1 MVLGM
6 LLWHKEKLLDRVREL
21 RQEERMQYLE
31 KNQWDLYQKSYD
43 LMLAELIKFSQQ
55 LEKDALQSIGLTS
68 EQWVN
73 SITKHFSYPK
83 DLQLC

>member
-55 LEKDALQSIGLTS
+55 LEKDAL
-68 EQWVN
+68 
-73 SITKHFSYPK
+73 
-83 DLQLC
+83 